1 VGFFDVSTSFAAM
14 LMYVDPLHLSIALG
28 PLAVYL
34 LLLGLLNLSA
44 RPFLTTGA
52 RDTAALGL
60 AISGFM
66 VAGPM
71 ELFLPE
77 AAAVRF
83 GGYVWLLLLG
93 FYGLCLMLLVLALRP
108 RLVIYNV
115 TVDQLRPILADVVS
129 ELDPDARWAGD
140 SLTLPR
146 WHVQLHIEPFVAMR
160 NVQLVSAG
168 PRQSYGG
175 WRRLENALAD
185 ALRETKGQAN
195 PYGFSLILFG
205 LLMVALVTYGVVSDT
220 RTVEHALREML
231 RH

>member
-1 VGFFDVSTSFAAM
+1 VAFPDVSTFFAAL

-34 LLLGLLNLSA
+34 LLLGLLNLST

-60 AISGFM
+60 AISGFA

-77 AAAVRF
+77 PAAAQF

-93 FYGLCLMLLVLALRP
+93 FYALCLMLLVLVLRP

-115 TVDQLRPILADVVS
+115 TADQLRPILADVVGV
-129 ELDPDARWAGD
+129 LDPDARWAGE

-146 WHVQLHIEPFVAMR
+146 LHVQLHVEPFAAMR

-168 PRQSYGG
+168 PRQSFRG

-185 ALRETKGQAN
+185 ALRETKGQMN
-195 PYGFSLILFG
+195 PYGISLVVFG
-205 LLMVALVTYGVVSDT
+205 LLMVLCVTWGLVSNTE
-220 RTVEHALREML
+220 TVEHALREML

>member
-1 VGFFDVSTSFAAM
+1 M
-14 LMYVDPLHLSIALG
+14 LIYVDPLHLSIALG

-60 AISGFM
+60 AISGFV

-71 ELFLPE
+71 ELFFPE
-77 AAAVRF
+77 SFAASLAELGLSGF
-83 GGYVWLLLLG
+83 VWLVLLV
-93 FYGLCLMLLVLALRP
+93 FYGLCLLLLMLTLRP

-115 TVDQLRPILADVVS
+115 TVDQLRPILADVVA
-129 ELDPDARWAGD
+129 ELDLDARWAGD

-175 WRRLENALAD
+175 WRRLENALAQ
-185 ALRETKGQAN
+185 ALRETKGQPN
-195 PYGFSLILFG
+195 PYGLSLILFG
-205 LLMVALVTYGVVSDT
+205 LIMVGLVTYGVVSDT
-220 RTVEHALREML
+220 RMVEHALREML

>member
-1 VGFFDVSTSFAAM
+1 
-14 LMYVDPLHLSIALG
+14 
-28 PLAVYL
+28 
-34 LLLGLLNLSA
+34 
-44 RPFLTTGA
+44 
-52 RDTAALGL
+52 LGL
-60 AISGFM
+60 AISGFV

-77 AAAVRF
+77 AAAVIF
-83 GGYVWLLLLG
+83 GGFVWLLLLG

-129 ELDPDARWAGD
+129 GLDPDARWAGE

-160 NVQLVSAG
+160 NVQLVSTG

-175 WRRLENALAD
+175 WRRLENALAE

-220 RTVEHALREML
+220 QSVEHALREML

>member
-1 VGFFDVSTSFAAM
+1 
-14 LMYVDPLHLSIALG
+14 MYVDPLHLSIALG

-44 RPFLTTGA
+44 RPFLTTGD

-60 AISGFM
+60 AVSRFV

-71 ELFLPE
+71 ELFFPE
-77 AAAVRF
+77 AAATKLAELGI
-83 GGYVWLLLLG
+83 GGFVWLVLLG
-93 FYGLCLMLLVLALRP
+93 FYGLCLLLLVLALRP
-108 RLVIYNV
+108 RIVIYNV
-115 TVDQLRPILADVVS
+115 TVDQLRPILAEVVAG
-129 ELDPDARWAGD
+129 LDPDARWAGD

-175 WRRLENALAD
+175 WRRLEDALAQ

-220 RTVEHALREML
+220 QTVEHALREML